1 MLWVKTKAN
10 YLYYSE
16 VHIKS
21 VYHPLKD
28 NIEFFGKIKRVK
40 SFKCMA
46 FLICTQDGVIKD
58 ISNTAINILG
68 IDYKTINN

>member
-21 VYHPLKD
+21 VYHPSRIILNFLGKLKEL
-28 NIEFFGKIKRVK
+28 NHSSVWHF
-40 SFKCMA
+40 
-46 FLICTQDGVIKD
+46 
-58 ISNTAINILG
+58 
-68 IDYKTINN
+68 